1 MAHNYQEPVNNED
14 TFTCDACDKKFK
26 TLHNLRTHTRLHT
39 NPIQCQ
45 YCDKQFS
52 HVSSNYRIHL
62 AKHTG
67 ELNHRCEICNINVI
81 SKTALTIHMLKTHP
95 ETIKKMSDVAYYSSL
110 PAEYRRFTHMNGL
123 NMLFEAAQ
131 HVANQ

>member
-1 MAHNYQEPVNNED
+1 MAHNYQEPVNNEES
-14 TFTCDACDKKFK
+14 FTCDVCDKKFK

-39 NPIQCQ
+39 APIQCQ

-52 HVSSNYRIHL
+52 HESSNYRTHL

-81 SKTALTIHMLKTHP
+81 SKTALTIHMLKNHP
-95 ETIKKMSDVAYYSSL
+95 ETIKNIGEFGGYSSL
-110 PAEYRRFTHMNGL
+110 PDEYRPFTHMNGL
-123 NMLFEAAQ
+123 DMLFKAAQ
-131 HVANQ
+131 HIENQ